1 MLLRSSVSADAALI
15 MHKRGFATIAAHV
28 GGCLD
33 LPRGRVVASPILPT
47 QDTSSNQIEDL
58 TNVEHPAQHRGP
70 HHEVGENRLLSGP
83 GYVAVHQVGA
93 GTGVTLDFP
102 GQFEAVV
109 DVVEQVEEQHLEGGL
124 GEEAQQVRPPQ
135 AAMLLAWVVV
145 QPGILAV
152 LGFVL
157 AFPFFPVGHVQH
169 HHEGGAGDEDQLE
182 RPQANVGDGEE
193 VVVADVGAAW
203 LTGVALKVSL
213 VVAPDP
219 LGGHDEDQHAEDKD
233 HRQPDASEA
242 SGILV
247 DSAEKTFK
255 KLPIH

>member
-1 MLLRSSVSADAALI
+1 MIIFIETRPKIRRMPLLSSASAVAALI
-15 MHKRGFATIAAHV
+15 MHKRGLATITTRV
-28 GGCLD
+28 GGCVD
-33 LPRGRVVASPILPT
+33 LPRGRVVAPPILPT
-47 QDTSSNQIEDL
+47 HHTSSNQIEDL
-58 TNVEHPAQHRGP
+58 TDVEHHAQHRGA

-93 GTGVTLDFP
+93 GTRVALDFP
-102 GQFEAVV
+102 GQFEAVI
-109 DVVEQVEEQHLEGGL
+109 DVVEEVEEQHLEGGL

-135 AAMLLAWVVV
+135 TAVLLAWVVV
-145 QPGILAV
+145 QPCVLAV

-157 AFPFFPVGHVQH
+157 ALPFFPVGHVQH

-193 VVVADVGAAW
+193 VVIADVGAAW

-219 LGGHDEDQHAEDKD
+219 LGGHDEDQHAEDED
-233 HRQPDASEA
+233 H
-242 SGILV
+242 
-247 DSAEKTFK
+247 
-255 KLPIH
+255 